1 MFSNTFEVEIKCILE
16 SILNNIGDVLSPF
29 SQRTKR
35 KKLIH
40 SEEASYFD
48 IINMTENG
56 LDFDRKIFIPTNL
69 NIGT

>member
-1 MFSNTFEVEIKCILE
+1 MYFGKYIKQYWRCFESFFAKDEK
-16 SILNNIGDVLSPF
+16 
-29 SQRTKR
+29 

-48 IINMTENG
+48 GINMTENG